1 MLHHDY
7 KLSAETFSYTHLRS
21 NAILPSQADER
32 RVMLELDKHDART
45 NIWRIRENSC
55 TFAQGSVRRT
65 ETSPC
70 SGCALHHLCIPAG
83 IDQADFDKL
92 GAAIRG
98 VRSVRRGQPLYR
110 MGDTFRSLYSVRA
123 GSFKSMVMHRD
134 GREHVT
140 AFHLVGETLG
150 VDGICTNRH
159 AFDVI
164 ALEDSLACIMPF
176 DLIELLCREVAS
188 VQRHVHKIMSAEIV
202 RESGLLML
210 LASMSADERLA
221 AFLLNISARLQRAG
235 YSPAEFHLRMTREEM
250 GNYLGL
256 QLETV
261 SRSLS
266 KFQKTGFIEVNGKQI
281 HIVDRRGLEHI

>member
-1 MLHHDY
+1 M
-7 KLSAETFSYTHLRS
+7 
-21 NAILPSQADER
+21 
-32 RVMLELDKHDART
+32 
-45 NIWRIRENSC
+45 
-55 TFAQGSVRRT
+55 RRT

-83 IDQADFDKL
+83 IDRADVDKL

-159 AFDVI
+159 ACD
-164 ALEDSLACIMPF
+164 
-176 DLIELLCREVAS
+176 
-188 VQRHVHKIMSAEIV
+188 
-202 RESGLLML
+202 
-210 LASMSADERLA
+210 
-221 AFLLNISARLQRAG
+221 
-235 YSPAEFHLRMTREEM
+235 
-250 GNYLGL
+250 
-256 QLETV
+256 
-261 SRSLS
+261 
-266 KFQKTGFIEVNGKQI
+266 
-281 HIVDRRGLEHI
+281 